1 MAFNMTVKNQGYRRS
16 GILITLA
23 AASLF
28 GAGIP
33 LAKILLAHVS
43 PWLLAGLLYIG
54 AGAGLTGFRRLKR
67 QPPLALLPGEVG
79 WLAGTILAG
88 GVIAPVLLMVGLTA
102 MSSAG
107 ASLLLNAEGVFT
119 TLLAWLV
126 FRENLDRRM
135 VLGVGAIIAG
145 VMVLRA
151 PQDLHIGA
159 LWPTLAVLGACLA
172 WAIDNNLSRKLALAE
187 ATGIAAIKGWVA
199 GTVNLSLALSLNASL
214 PPWPEVLAILTVGFL
229 SYGVSLALFMV
240 GLRDLGAARTT
251 AYFSA
256 APFFG
261 AALATGLGAPVTARL
276 ILAALLM
283 AAGVWLHM
291 TEHHQHAHTHEP
303 LSHTHGH
310 VHDEHHQHPH
320 EEFVA
325 PGSWHTHYHTHRLLT
340 HCHVHFPDAHHQH
353 RH

>member
-1 MAFNMTVKNQGYRRS
+1 MAAENQGYRRP
-16 GILITLA
+16 GILATLA
-23 AASLF
+23 AALLF
-28 GAGIP
+28 GAGTP

-54 AGAGLTGFRRLKR
+54 AGVGLTGFRLLKR
-67 QPPLALLPGEVG
+67 RPPLALLPGEIA

-107 ASLLLNAEGVFT
+107 ASLLLNAEGVLT
-119 TLLAWLV
+119 TLLAWFV
-126 FRENLDRRM
+126 FRENLDQRV
-135 VLGVGAIIAG
+135 VLGMAAIVAG
-145 VMVLRA
+145 VMVLHA
-151 PQDLHIGA
+151 PQGLHIGA
-159 LWPTLAVLGACLA
+159 LWPTLAILGACLA
-172 WAIDNNLSRKLALAE
+172 WAIDNNLSRKLALADT
-187 ATGIAAIKGWVA
+187 TGIAAVKGLVA
-199 GTVNLSLALSLNASL
+199 GTINLSLALSLNASL
-214 PPWPEVLAILTVGFL
+214 PPWSDVLGTLTVGFL

-303 LSHTHGH
+303 LSHAHEH

-325 PGSWHTHYHTHRLLT
+325 PGFRHTHHHTHGLLT
-340 HCHVHFPDAHHQH
+340 HCHAHFPDAHHRH